1 MKKDLIIIRSLVKR
15 GIIVFLRDKA
25 SVFFSLLAPLIV
37 FFLYVTFLGDL
48 QVKSLEQ
55 TLIGVPVS
63 KDVMRA
69 FVDGWMIAGVM
80 GVACITVSFSANNIM
95 VQDKARGV
103 LNDAYSAPVKRGV
116 LRASY
121 FVYNFLVSTVICM
134 VVLAVCL
141 VYLTISGWYLSIM
154 DVFATVGH
162 TLLSV
167 LSASLISVFLTGFLK
182 SEPALGAIVGIMS
195 AAIGFLCGAYFPLSM
210 LPKFVQ
216 YAVLFI
222 PGTYSA
228 GVFRNLFM
236 GGAYAEIAAVSGQ
249 AASEAGQGFSMNLDF
264 FGSSMSKG
272 GMLVVLLG
280 ITALCIVANIVYLWV
295 ASRKKH

>member
-1 MKKDLIIIRSLVKR
+1 MKKDLIIIWSLVKR
-15 GIIVFLRDKA
+15 GIKVFLKDKA

-37 FFLYVTFLGDL
+37 FFLYVAFLGDL
-48 QVKSLEQ
+48 QVQSLEHA
-55 TLIGVPVS
+55 LVGVPVS

-103 LNDAYSAPVKRGV
+103 LGDAYSAPVKRGV

-121 FVYNFLVSTVICM
+121 FAYNFLVSAVICL
-134 VVLAVCL
+134 VVLAVCF
-141 VYLTISGWYLSIM
+141 VYLAISGWYLAVA
-154 DVFATVGH
+154 DVFAIVGH

-216 YAVLFI
+216 YVVLFI

-236 GGAYAEIAAVSGQ
+236 GGAYAEIAAVNGQ
-249 AASEAGQGFSMNLDF
+249 AAAEAGQAFSMNLDF

-272 GMLVVLLG
+272 GMLVVLLSV
-280 ITALCIVANIVYLWV
+280 TALCIVVNVVYSWIL
-295 ASRKKH
+295 AKRK